1 MKYSQHNF
9 DIITPVFNE
18 VNNILVFIDN
28 LQISLKENNIN
39 EYTIIITEDCSNDGS
54 KELLTKFINDSK
66 FIIINSTSRQ
76 GYSKSIQNALSYSR
90 SDYIIFMDSDG
101 QHNPFELN
109 KFLNEIN
116 SGIVYGYRIKRAEGG
131 LRNFINKLARLYLTI
146 FVKIK
151 SIDASCGYLLIEK
164 NKLKLISKH
173 TGNTFSAFWWE
184 FSIVLSMLN
193 LNFKQ
198 VPINH
203 LKRVHGSGFFPYLVF
218 FKIAI
223 KTSIDLLI
231 LIIKMRF
238 VKK

>member
-1 MKYSQHNF
+1 MKHTKNSF

-18 VNNILVFIDN
+18 VNNILGFIDN
-28 LQISLKENNIN
+28 LQSSLKENNIYN
-39 EYTIIITEDCSNDGS
+39 YTIIITEDCSNDGS
-54 KELLTKFINDSK
+54 KELLTKFINDSR

-76 GYSKSIQNALSYSR
+76 GYSKSIQNALGYSK
-90 SDYIIFMDSDG
+90 SDYIVFMDSDG

-109 KFLNEIN
+109 KFLNEID
-116 SGIVYGYRIKRAEGG
+116 SEIVYGYRIKRAEGG
-131 LRNFINKLARLYLTI
+131 LRNFINKLARLYLAI

-151 SIDASCGYLLIEK
+151 SIDASCGYLLIKK
-164 NKLKLISKH
+164 NKLKLISNH

-184 FSIVLSMLN
+184 FSIVLSILN

-203 LKRVHGSGFFPYLVF
+203 LKRAHGSGFFPILVF
-218 FKIAI
+218 FRIAL

-231 LIIKMRF
+231 LIIKMKLI
-238 VKK
+238 KK